1 MDAFSLFINSR
12 LSTVYEFK
20 RGVSFKILQF
30 LQAAPSLLLE
40 GQVSSD
46 PDLTL
51 MIFSKSSFL
60 GWIYYKR
67 WRSYAPIRMLSRG
80 EGVRAGVGI
89 LTFCPKYLSKTTS
102 PGQSILSKKKSL
114 PKGRGVMSNVPTQ
127 RQCYSF

>member
-80 EGVRAGVGI
+80 EGGRAGVGI
-89 LTFCPKYLSKTTS
+89 LTFCPKYLLKTTS